1 VRAAIVESAGQI
13 SVTDL
18 PPVARR
24 PDRVTVAPLY
34 VGLCGSDL
42 SYFTRGANGAF
53 VIREPLIL
61 GHEVTGVVTAVGSEI
76 RTGVAVGDLV
86 VVHPLWPSPPAG
98 HSSVPV
104 EFADHPTSFLGSA
117 STAPHTMG
125 GLAEQLQ
132 VRAEQLHPIPEVL
145 PVPRATLAEP
155 LSVVLHALQPQRE
168 AITGASV
175 LVCGA
180 GPIGLLAVVAL
191 RRLGARRVVITDLYE
206 RPLMIAA
213 NLGADA
219 GLRVGGDEALPSDSF
234 DLAVEATGAAS
245 SLNAALDALRPGGT
259 LIQLGMLSREG
270 VTADLSKLVVKELTM
285 VGSHRFSNELGA
297 AIAVLAD
304 APECDEIVTSI
315 VPLENVRD
323 ALAEA
328 ADSETT
334 SKVLVS
340 VTAQALM

>member
-1 VRAAIVESAGQI
+1 MRAAIVESAGRI
-13 SVTDL
+13 SVTDR
-18 PPVARR
+18 PPVTERT
-24 PDRVTVAPLY
+24 DRVVVAPLY

-42 SYFTRGANGAF
+42 SYFSRGANGAF

-76 RTGVAVGDLV
+76 RTGVALGDVV

-98 HSSVPV
+98 RSSVPA
-104 EFADHPTSFLGSA
+104 EFADDPTSFLGSA
-117 STAPHTMG
+117 STTPHTMG

-132 VRAEQLHPIPEVL
+132 VRAEQLHPIPSAL

-168 AITGASV
+168 AIAGAGV

-180 GPIGLLAVVAL
+180 GPIGLLAVAAL
-191 RRLGARRVVITDLYE
+191 RRLGARRIVITDLYE
-206 RPLMIAA
+206 RPLAIAA

-219 GLRVGGDEALPSDSF
+219 GLRVGGGDAPAPDSF
-234 DLAVEATGAAS
+234 DLAVEATGAAA
-245 SLNAALDALRPGGT
+245 SLNVALDALRPGGT
-259 LIQLGMLSREG
+259 LVQLGMLSRDG

-285 VGSHRFSNELGA
+285 VGSHRFSNELGE
-297 AIAVLAD
+297 AIAMLAD
-304 APECDEIVTSI
+304 TPACDEIITSI

-323 ALAEA
+323 ALAQA
-328 ADSETT
+328 ADSEAT

-340 VTAQALM
+340 VTA